1 MQRKNKESSSP
12 KIGSMSLFAF
22 VLFAMLGVLVKIC
35 FIQYSD
41 AEDIKKLVDSKY
53 RTNKVKAARGNLFAT
68 DGTILATT
76 VMRYDIYVDF
86 KTMRDTLFK
95 NNVDALADSLG
106 EMFNKPKSYFLVK
119 LNKERSRKNQ
129 YYRLITGLEFDK
141 YARIRSFPIFNKG
154 KSKGGF
160 IVERKYHRE
169 LATSEIGAG
178 TIGVDDERGH
188 SGLEAAFSKYLR
200 GKDGSREEQ
209 KINSKQWKPI
219 NYWKTIDP
227 VDGNDVYTTLDLR
240 IQDIASSALEKQ
252 LAQYKAHHGSV
263 IVIEVATGKVR
274 AMVNL
279 TKTKDGS
286 YKDTY
291 NYALKD
297 ATEQGSTFK
306 VVSLLAGMDDG
317 FIDDNTTVD
326 VENGTWVY
334 GGQKISDGH
343 GGGLYDISDVLA
355 NSSNVGTAKLITK
368 YYKDSPNTFLNH
380 LRRWKMAEKLDLE
393 VSGVASPKII
403 TPKNKSW
410 NRATLASISYG
421 YSTNFSLIQMA
432 TFYNAIANKGKMLKP
447 IFIDKVLDN
456 GKIIYEAKPQVMVEK
471 IASDKAIDMMTRA
484 LVKAVEKGT
493 AKSIFTPNLKMA
505 GKTGTARF
513 EYWIPGTRKYQ
524 ASFAGFYPAD
534 KPLYTCLVMI
544 NQPDTSIGYYGSTV
558 SAPVFKEIA
567 GRTFLKMPQ
576 NIDINPN
583 TKPVDL
589 KKLIPKQEK
598 ISVKNNI
605 MPNIIGSVG
614 AYTISQLEN
623 EGYRVKYEG
632 VGRVKEQ
639 FPIPDTKLK
648 KGQRIYLVLDR

>member
-1 MQRKNKESSSP
+1 
-12 KIGSMSLFAF
+12 
-22 VLFAMLGVLVKIC
+22 
-35 FIQYSD
+35 
-41 AEDIKKLVDSKY
+41 
-53 RTNKVKAARGNLFAT
+53 
-68 DGTILATT
+68 
-76 VMRYDIYVDF
+76 
-86 KTMRDTLFK
+86 
-95 NNVDALADSLG
+95 
-106 EMFNKPKSYFLVK
+106 
-119 LNKERSRKNQ
+119 
-129 YYRLITGLEFDK
+129 
-141 YARIRSFPIFNKG
+141 
-154 KSKGGF
+154 
-160 IVERKYHRE
+160 
-169 LATSEIGAG
+169 
-178 TIGVDDERGH
+178 
-188 SGLEAAFSKYLR
+188 
-200 GKDGSREEQ
+200 
-209 KINSKQWKPI
+209 
-219 NYWKTIDP
+219 
-227 VDGNDVYTTLDLR
+227 
-240 IQDIASSALEKQ
+240 
-252 LAQYKAHHGSV
+252 
-263 IVIEVATGKVR
+263 
-274 AMVNL
+274 
-279 TKTKDGS
+279 
-286 YKDTY
+286 
-291 NYALKD
+291 
-297 ATEQGSTFK
+297 
-306 VVSLLAGMDDG
+306 
-317 FIDDNTTVD
+317 
-326 VENGTWVY
+326 
-334 GGQKISDGH
+334 
-343 GGGLYDISDVLA
+343 
-355 NSSNVGTAKLITK
+355 
-368 YYKDSPNTFLNH
+368 
-380 LRRWKMAEKLDLE
+380 
-393 VSGVASPKII
+393 
-403 TPKNKSW
+403 
-410 NRATLASISYG
+410 
-421 YSTNFSLIQMA
+421 
-432 TFYNAIANKGKMLKP
+432 MLKP

-456 GKIIYEAKPQVMVEK
+456 GKIIYEAKPQVMVDK

-544 NQPDTSIGYYGSTV
+544 NQPDISIGYYGSTV